1 MIRFAAGFRRSQRVV
16 KTEQAEGVVPG
27 ADAPFRFHQHP
38 GQSHQPPRQTV
49 LVVAGWI
56 LRIPQAGSSENRLA
70 GRNEDASVPGNMRGF
85 HSICVPAVLL
95 SFGCTANAQELYVGA
110 NYHPHDSKVADWKR
124 DIPLM
129 KAAGFK
135 VVRMGHLAWDS
146 YEPSD
151 GRFEFEWFDQVM
163 DLMGQA
169 GIKVILDLAVRPAP
183 IWLHYKYPS
192 ISITDSS
199 GNRLYPNHRYMED
212 IGDPAYQEYAF
223 RFAEALVRRYAPHP
237 ALLAFGIDNEP
248 GDGPISYSETV
259 RHRFVSWLQRK
270 YPTVD
275 TLNQAWAGQRWSRR
289 IGRFDEVGLPLSG
302 SISGPPERML
312 DFRRFVS
319 DEVNQFLSRLIETVN
334 VNAPG
339 VLTTTNM
346 WYYSPL
352 KYFDYSA
359 LAYTGKL
366 TRGGC
371 GFYPGNSLVENGGIK
386 QALFGMARIQF
397 ENTTPFWCTEFTTM
411 TAVPKSIRKSA
422 YASLLFGNQMIC
434 GWTWQ
439 SMPAGEEQYLE
450 GMVDWDGVPNRKY
463 DEYKQIAAE
472 FKKIERYGFP
482 YKVQAEV
489 GLAFS
494 FPSQIVSAA
503 YPELHDD
510 QLQNSFNLF
519 FERNI
524 DTRVVEISR
533 SELKYKLLIVPG
545 VAVMDE
551 TTAARIRDYVN
562 KGGTVIMTA
571 GSALV
576 DVNSQV
582 FATTLPGRLSDVFG
596 IRIAGYE
603 EPTVLNEISRE
614 SHSGKEIRVVCND
627 RSTVVESQRFDVI
640 EAKGADVLGRIVS
653 LDKDYPVVTSHRYG
667 KGRAIYAG
675 LPVRSEVLDPI
686 LEQLIDELSIKK
698 GPATPSNVIARNIDA
713 KHILYL
719 NLGKESKVVELK
731 GGFRSLLWDKD
742 YADKFTIGPFEPE
755 FVELK

>member
-1 MIRFAAGFRRSQRVV
+1 MRSYRPIGAA
-16 KTEQAEGVVPG
+16 
-27 ADAPFRFHQHP
+27 
-38 GQSHQPPRQTV
+38 
-49 LVVAGWI
+49 
-56 LRIPQAGSSENRLA
+56 
-70 GRNEDASVPGNMRGF
+70 
-85 HSICVPAVLL
+85 AVLL
-95 SFGCTANAQELYVGA
+95 YFGCAASAQELYVGA
-110 NYHPHDSKVADWKR
+110 NYHPHDSNVAVWKT

-129 KAAGFK
+129 KAAGFN

-151 GRFEFEWFDQVM
+151 GRFEFAWFDQVM

-169 GIKVILDLAVRPAP
+169 GIKVILDIAVRPAP
-183 IWLHYKYPS
+183 IWLHQKFPS

-212 IGDPAYQEYAF
+212 IGDPAYQESAL
-223 RFAEALVRRYAPHP
+223 RFAEALVRRYAKHP

-259 RHRFVSWLQRK
+259 RNRFVLWLQRK
-270 YPTVD
+270 YSSVD
-275 TLNQAWAGQRWSRR
+275 ALNQAWAGQRWSRR

-302 SISGPPERML
+302 AISGPPERVL
-312 DFRRFVS
+312 EFRRFVS
-319 DEVNQFLSRLIETVN
+319 DEVIQFLSRLIEIVN
-334 VNAPG
+334 TNAPG
-339 VLTTTNM
+339 TLTTSNM

-359 LAYTGKL
+359 LAYAGRL
-366 TRGGC
+366 ARGGC
-371 GFYPGNSLVENGGIK
+371 GLYPGNSLVENGGLK
-386 QALFGMARIQF
+386 NALFGMARIQF

-422 YASLLFGNQMIC
+422 YASLLFGNQLIC

-439 SMPAGEEQYLE
+439 SMQAGEEQYLE

-482 YKVQAEV
+482 YKGQADV
-489 GLAFS
+489 ALAFS
-494 FPSQIVSAA
+494 FPSQIASAA
-503 YPELHDD
+503 FPELHDD
-510 QLQNSFNLF
+510 QLQNSFSLF

-533 SELKYKLLIVPG
+533 SELHYKLLIVPG
-545 VAVMDE
+545 VAVMDA
-551 TTAARIRDYVN
+551 TTALKIRDFVN

-576 DVNSQV
+576 DVTGQV
-582 FATTLPGRLSDVFG
+582 FASTLPGRLSDVFG
-596 IRIAGYE
+596 IRLAGFE
-603 EPTVLNEISRE
+603 EPEVLNEISRE
-614 SHSGKEIRVVCND
+614 SFSGKRIRVVCNN
-627 RSTVVESQRFDVI
+627 RSTVLESQRFDVI

-653 LDKDYPVVTSHRYG
+653 LDQDYPIVTSHRYG
-667 KGRAIYAG
+667 KGRAIYVG
-675 LPVRSEVLDPI
+675 LPVRSEVLDP
-686 LEQLIDELSIKK
+686 LLDQLIGELSIRK

-713 KHILYL
+713 RHILYL
-719 NLGKESKVVELK
+719 NLGKEPRVVELK
-731 GGFRSLLWDKD
+731 GNVRSILWDKD
-742 YADKFTIGPFEPE
+742 YTDRFTLGPFEPE
-755 FVELK
+755 FVEIR